1 MNKPTDKIHF
11 FYEEPIKFQLVGSE
25 LFEQWLTQVISK
37 EKPDY
42 ILNEINYIFC
52 DDAYLIEINKQYLD
66 HDTYTDIITFDSS
79 EKEGQIESDIFI
91 SIERVEENAKELKI
105 PFERELKRVMVHGLL
120 HLMGYRDKTVEEVA
134 LMRKKEDQAMA
145 LFSI

>member
-52 DDAYLIEINKQYLD
+52 NDAYLIEINKQYLD